1 MPTAPVFPMTVEKLQ
16 TTLDILF
23 SKIADLTHYPDFKL
37 TKQESQALSEAWLP
51 VLQQYAPQMATNPT
65 IWASFTTIV
74 IIAPRLIGYWME
86 KRKQKQEKI
95 IEPPKPKNERE
106 RERENTETPQEK
118 PQEQKPK
125 ELPKAEDVGF
135 FKNLMRSG

>member
-1 MPTAPVFPMTVEKLQ
+1 
-16 TTLDILF
+16 
-23 SKIADLTHYPDFKL
+23 
-37 TKQESQALSEAWLP
+37 
-51 VLQQYAPQMATNPT
+51 MATNPM

-74 IIAPRLIGYWME
+74 IIAPRIVGYWME

-106 RERENTETPQEK
+106 RERESTETPQEEK
-118 PQEQKPK
+118 PQEPKPK
-125 ELPKAEDVGF
+125 ELPKAEQVGF